1 MRKNKRGFTLIE
13 IIIAIA
19 LISVIGVGSV
29 IGVRT
34 ISKNITI
41 NKLEQ
46 ITDKILVAAEV
57 YIETNKET
65 YNQLYNNKNGV
76 IIPLNVLVNE
86 GLLDIKGT
94 KLNDTELKNN
104 YIISMLSGGDPTGE
118 CVDIKTL
125 TSWNETSNEPIY
137 ICGNTKGGSGNTN
150 NDIKK
155 TLIENESYYI
165 AKGEN
170 PDNWVEFPVTSNT
183 DNAAYFPNDAEKDL
197 WRILSIDTENRV
209 KLIYNKAI
217 TTDNSKLYDHSRC
230 GTYGSIKYCIILSKY
245 IVPNIPSD
253 KYYMINGEGFNLRE
267 LLVDNGKKE
276 ELIDSINNN
285 YIISSP
291 YLYNYTFSG
300 TVKENPNN
308 STVNLKMGF
317 LNYSEFKETLI
328 LGNSWLSNYGQFI
341 IGSTDYGGWSFSPHQ
356 VCISSNTLLE
366 YSLISRTSGSKYI
379 LYPLPYVPVIMLDP
393 KVSLVK
399 NNCAEGA
406 KLGSKECPYKLE
418 CNNC

>member
-1 MRKNKRGFTLIE
+1 MN
-13 IIIAIA
+13 
-19 LISVIGVGSV
+19 GSE
-29 IGVRT
+29 
-34 ISKNITI
+34 K
-41 NKLEQ
+41 
-46 ITDKILVAAEV
+46 
-57 YIETNKET
+57 
-65 YNQLYNNKNGV
+65 QLYNNKNGV

-94 KLNDTELKNN
+94 KLNDSELENN
-104 YIISMLSGGDPTGE
+104 YIISMLSGGGTTGD

-137 ICGNTKGGSGNTN
+137 ICGKSDSTPNK
-150 NDIKK
+150 DIKQ
-155 TLIENESYYI
+155 TLIENDNYYI

-170 PDNWVEFPVTSNT
+170 PNNWVEFPVTSNT

-197 WRILSIDTENRV
+197 WRILSIDTENKV

-217 TTDNSKLYDHSRC
+217 ITDNSKLYDHSNC
-230 GTYGSIKYCIILSKY
+230 TTYSSRNYCTILSKY
-245 IVPNIPSD
+245 IVPNIQSD
-253 KYYMINGEGFNLRE
+253 NFYKIYYEGFNLRE

-291 YLYNYTFSG
+291 YLYNYIYSNYTYSD
-300 TVKENPNN
+300 TVKEIPNN

-317 LNYSEFKETLI
+317 LNYSEFKDTFI
-328 LGNSWLSNYGQFI
+328 LGNSWLSNYGQFL
-341 IGSTDYGGWSFSPHQ
+341 IGHITEPNGMPRHVY
-356 VCISSNTLLE
+356 ISSNTLFTSFTYVE
-366 YSLISRTSGSKYI
+366 MVSGSKYI
-379 LYPLPYVPVIMLDP
+379 LYFIPYVPVIMLDP

-399 NNCAEGA
+399 NNCAEGT

-418 CNNC
+418 CDNC